1 MNTSGKSGD
10 ILPYLQKLNEQ
21 LEVFIQSTLEISEL
35 VKEQE
40 LNLLPDEDMHKIP
53 KCWIELQCKRIECP
67 CYESR
72 DYRCWL
78 VAGTLCGG
86 KPQGTFA
93 QKYGSCYT
101 CKVFKNFTDTTVRA
115 LYENIGIL
123 IKHLG
128 DKARQAREFGLTDNL
143 TGLYNRHYLDIIK
156 KREIKNTERR
166 SVPLSIIIFDIN
178 KLKMVNDT
186 YGHLIGD
193 KTIKEFSAFLQKY
206 TRESDFLFRLGGD
219 EFLLLMNDA
228 DEKQCEIFEKRLHN
242 AIEEWNK
249 SRKGA
254 IPMSISFSSGS
265 ATAFPPINFDELI
278 AEADKRMY
286 ADKQAKQD

>member
-1 MNTSGKSGD
+1 
-10 ILPYLQKLNEQ
+10 
-21 LEVFIQSTLEISEL
+21 
-35 VKEQE
+35 
-40 LNLLPDEDMHKIP
+40 
-53 KCWIELQCKRIECP
+53 
-67 CYESR
+67 
-72 DYRCWL
+72 
-78 VAGTLCGG
+78 
-86 KPQGTFA
+86 
-93 QKYGSCYT
+93 
-101 CKVFKNFTDTTVRA
+101 

-128 DKARQAREFGLTDNL
+128 DKARHAREFGLTDNL
-143 TGLYNRHYLDIIK
+143 TGLHNRHYLDIIK

-193 KTIKEFSAFLQKY
+193 KTIKEFSVFLQKY

-228 DEKQCEIFEKRLHN
+228 DEKQCKIFEKRLLD
-242 AIEEWNK
+242 AIEEWNI

-286 ADKQAKQD
+286 AHKQAKQD